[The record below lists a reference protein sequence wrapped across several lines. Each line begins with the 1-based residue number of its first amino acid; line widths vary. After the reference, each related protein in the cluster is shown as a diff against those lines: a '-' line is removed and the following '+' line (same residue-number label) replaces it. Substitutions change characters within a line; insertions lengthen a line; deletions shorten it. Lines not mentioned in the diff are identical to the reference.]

1 MIWNV
6 DFNKV
11 LFPSVFLDLHWRVKL
26 LIFSLVTNELYSK
39 LNLKHNVK
47 ILRSH
52 LGGDDDAL
60 LKDYTWYTKG
70 SYLEE
75 VDFWDDTI
83 GDL

>member
-1 MIWNV
+1 
-6 DFNKV
+6 
-11 LFPSVFLDLHWRVKL
+11 VKL

-60 LKDYTWYTKG
+60 LKDCTWYTKG

-75 VDFWDDTI
+75 VDF
-83 GDL
+83 